1 MFSSIVSSPRASLS
15 PKQALDIARVYME
28 NANNAADPEI
38 ALVFCH
44 DTEVSLA
51 QAKKT
56 IKHAK
61 DHTVLADIITAYV
74 DLGKLLERRKHSVP
88 AQASYKKARK
98 LGTNP
103 IRCVRGYWV
112 ALN

>member
-15 PKQALDIARVYME
+15 PKQAVEIARVYMD
-28 NANNAADPEI
+28 NANSAADPEI

-44 DTEVSLA
+44 DTEVSLT
-51 QAKKT
+51 QARKT

-61 DHTVLADIITAYV
+61 DHTLLADIIAAYV
-74 DLGKLLERRKHSVP
+74 DLGKLLERRKHSGS

-98 LGTNP
+98 LG
-103 IRCVRGYWV
+103 
-112 ALN
+112 